1 MIQLLKAVRCI
12 VTGGAGFIG
21 SHLCNQLLDRGTV
34 VCLDNFD
41 PYYDPQVKRKNIE
54 SFMDNPDFELVEG
67 NIHDKQ
73 LLYELFEDVDYVF
86 HNAAQAG
93 VRISVDNPSKSHSTN
108 ATGTLNVLESAVKA
122 GVRKV
127 INASSSSVYGKVLY
141 LPFDENHPNLPVS
154 PYGASKLIAEHYC
167 RIFNEI
173 HGIDTISLRYFTVF
187 GPRIRPDLAINI
199 FTKKALNNETIE
211 IYGDGNKTR
220 DFTFI
225 DNIVDANIRAMKN
238 GIGEYNIGGGERISI
253 RELAEKIMS
262 ITDSESEIIYSASVK
277 GDADHTWSD
286 VSKASKDLG
295 YSPKIGLDEGLKRYV
310 QWYIE
315 SMNHWPMR

>member
-1 MIQLLKAVRCI
+1 MRSI

-21 SHLCNQLLDRGTV
+21 SHLCDQLLDMGTV

-54 SFMDNPDFELVEG
+54 PFMDNPDFELVEG
-67 NIHDKQ
+67 NILDKQ
-73 LLYELFEDVDYVF
+73 LLCELFEDVDYVF

-93 VRISVDNPSKSHSTN
+93 VRISVDNPSKSHTAN
-108 ATGTLNVLESAVKA
+108 ATGTLNVLEAAVNS
-122 GVRKV
+122 GVHKV
-127 INASSSSVYGKVLY
+127 INASSSSVYGKVSY
-141 LPFDENHPNLPVS
+141 LPFDEIHPNVPVS

-167 RIFNEI
+167 RVFNEL
-173 HGIDTISLRYFTVF
+173 HDLDTIALRYFTVF
-187 GPRIRPDLAINI
+187 GPRMRPDLAINI
-199 FTKKALNNETIE
+199 FTKKALKNETIE
-211 IYGDGNKTR
+211 IFGDGNKTR

-253 RELAEKIMS
+253 RELAEKIVS
-262 ITDSESEIIYSASVK
+262 ITDSESEIIYGESVK
-277 GDADHTWSD
+277 GDAEHTWSD
-286 VSKASKDLG
+286 VSKASRDLG
-295 YSPKIGLDEGLKRYV
+295 YSPKIGLEEGLKRYV

-315 SMNHWPMR
+315 STDQ